1 MLMHCYSFQKETKC
15 CANYMRLVECGKS
28 HANVAVRIKYQVDK
42 GHDFEALLARI
53 KYIRVAK
60 GNKLYKFVVY

>member
-1 MLMHCYSFQKETKC
+1 
-15 CANYMRLVECGKS
+15 MRLVECGKS

-53 KYIRVAK
+53 KHIRVAK
-60 GNKLYKFVVY
+60 GNKL